1 MRFSRLWPVLAGML
15 VGFLWVDASAQGNG
29 SVSLQWTA
37 PGDDSLTGTA
47 TRYDL
52 RFSLFPINETNF
64 VYCQGPTGLPKPTIP
79 GVLQRV
85 TVYGLLPGLRY
96 YFALK
101 TADER
106 LNWSRISNV
115 IAFASG
121 ANPIRRLKTLAHEL
135 AGSAGSLGF
144 AEIGET
150 AAALEQAADRVLDGS
165 DEPAIVIMPM
175 RQLIREVEFSR

>member
-1 MRFSRLWPVLAGML
+1 MTDDAAIDAQLGALRERFRNRLE
-15 VGFLWVDASAQGNG
+15 SY
-29 SVSLQWTA
+29 
-37 PGDDSLTGTA
+37 
-47 TRYDL
+47 R
-52 RFSLFPINETNF
+52 
-64 VYCQGPTGLPKPTIP
+64 
-79 GVLQRV
+79 
-85 TVYGLLPGLRY
+85 
-96 YFALK
+96 
-101 TADER
+101 ER
-106 LNWSRISNV
+106 LLVIRNE

-121 ANPIRRLKTLAHEL
+121 ADSIRRLKTLAHEL

>member
-1 MRFSRLWPVLAGML
+1 MPAETQAVNVFPESEYTTSSMRVRMRS
-15 VGFLWVDASAQGNG
+15 
-29 SVSLQWTA
+29 
-37 PGDDSLTGTA
+37 
-47 TRYDL
+47 
-52 RFSLFPINETNF
+52 E
-64 VYCQGPTGLPKPTIP
+64 
-79 GVLQRV
+79 
-85 TVYGLLPGLRY
+85 
-96 YFALK
+96 
-101 TADER
+101 
-106 LNWSRISNV
+106 

-121 ANPIRRLKTLAHEL
+121 ADSIRRLKTLAHEL